1 VYVCIVESSLP
12 RALRKNRKKAPIVFA
27 EAWGIQKWMMCA
39 SPNNCCTSVPV
50 ILEPCVCSHGW
61 LPAYIHLLYGSHR
74 ERERERQKKTRL
86 LPSFF
91 FFFNFNALTVSNG
104 EPFRLLIKSPVDF
117 VVYKGIRATPQ
128 EEERPQIPKL
138 TNSLL
143 NQRLINK
150 IQINPPPP
158 P

>member
-1 VYVCIVESSLP
+1 
-12 RALRKNRKKAPIVFA
+12 
-27 EAWGIQKWMMCA
+27 
-39 SPNNCCTSVPV
+39 
-50 ILEPCVCSHGW
+50 
-61 LPAYIHLLYGSHR
+61 
-74 ERERERQKKTRL
+74 
-86 LPSFF
+86 
-91 FFFNFNALTVSNG
+91 VSNG

-150 IQINPPPP
+150 IKINPPPAIALKFANNTTISCCYQLP
-158 P
+158 LLANTDHLTQL